1 MGYFGAIKKTG
12 MDKQLNFRSAP
23 LSYQLNGNG
32 YPIMLVH
39 GFGEDRSI
47 WQQQVQALASQALVI
62 TPDLPGSGAS
72 PWPCSG
78 DGFLTMEDYAAS
90 LKAIL
95 DAENLERC
103 TIVGHSMGGYIALAF
118 AAQWP
123 ERMDGLG
130 LFHSTAAADGP
141 EKIAARERGIAF
153 VRQHGAAAFLAE
165 VLPNLYGENF
175 KQTHASQVAEHIL
188 QANQFTDAAIIG
200 YYQAMLA
207 RPDRKTVLQ
216 NFAKPVL
223 FIMGEDDKTVHL
235 QETLPQ
241 SHLPVECHVHIWK
254 NVAHMGMRE
263 NPSQANAALQ
273 EFLSH
278 VNEN

>member
-1 MGYFGAIKKTG
+1 
-12 MDKQLNFRSAP
+12 MDKQLFFRSAP
-23 LSYQLNGNG
+23 LSYKVNGNG

-39 GFGEDRSI
+39 GFGEDSSI
-47 WQQQVQALASQALVI
+47 WQEQVQALQHHALVI

-78 DGFLTMEDYAAS
+78 DGFLTMEDHAEA
-90 LKAIL
+90 LANIL
-95 DAENLERC
+95 DAEGLETC

-118 AAQWP
+118 AARWP
-123 ERMDGLG
+123 ERLNGFG
-130 LFHSTAAADGP
+130 LFHSTASADGP
-141 EKIAARERGIAF
+141 EKITARERGIAF
-153 VRQHGAAAFLAE
+153 VQQHGAAAFLAE
-165 VLPNLYGENF
+165 VIPGLYGEMF
-175 KQTHASQVAEHIL
+175 KQNHADQVSDHMHR
-188 QANQFTDAAIIG
+188 ANQFTNAAIIG
-200 YYQAMLA
+200 YYRGMLA
-207 RPDRKTVLQ
+207 RPDRKPVLQ

-223 FIMGEDDKTVHL
+223 LIMGEDDKTVHL

-254 NVAHMGMRE
+254 QVAHMGMRE